1 VEGHEE
7 NEDKLHTSS
16 PRATCDGEE
25 GSHEELMK
33 IPHKVFETFSLLK
46 QEKSNRSLTIEIII
60 DLVIE
65 LVEMTRIYRVNE

>member
-1 VEGHEE
+1 
-7 NEDKLHTSS
+7 
-16 PRATCDGEE
+16 
-25 GSHEELMK
+25 MK